1 MEVVMDRNDPLYSE
15 GLVKLRTLKA
25 VFNNLENA
33 PLAVQEVS
41 PAPKE
46 ASRETSLIEKCRDRA
61 LAEYQEHQKRAEAF
75 HILSDRY
82 RAIGMN
88 DLADTYKDQARLES
102 ATTRGFQ
109 SVLKAYE
116 KKLPDT
122 PVQEKSKG
130 DLDRAGQ
137 YLESYRHDRS
147 ALEEQTLQ
155 VLNAEER
162 VQKLRADLT
171 DHLPTHAENEQLKE
185 AIHQR
190 ERAIRLAELEAS
202 NTALAYRGFQR
213 EIQAAELHCDTLSQS
228 NHTELEKT
236 GTEDRH
242 STPSRLNKL
251 AVGALVYQTMKVLD
265 HEL

>member
-1 MEVVMDRNDPLYSE
+1 MDRNDPLYSE

-33 PLAVQEVS
+33 PFPVREVPHVQ
-41 PAPKE
+41 KE
-46 ASRETSLIEKCRDRA
+46 TSRETSLLEKCRDRA
-61 LAEYQEHQKRAEAF
+61 LAEYQEHEKRAEAF

-82 RAIGMN
+82 RAIGMD
-88 DLADTYKDQARLES
+88 DLANTYKDQARLES

-122 PVQEKSKG
+122 PVREQSRG
-130 DLDRAGQ
+130 DLKHAEQ
-137 YLESYRHDRS
+137 YLESYKHDGS
-147 ALEEQTLQ
+147 ALDEQTLQ
-155 VLNAEER
+155 VSKAEGS
-162 VQKLRADLT
+162 VQKLQADLAN
-171 DHLPTHAENEQLKE
+171 HLPTHAENEQLKE

-190 ERAIRLAELEAS
+190 ERAIRMAELEAS

-213 EIQAAELHCDTLSQS
+213 EIQAAEKYCDTLGQS
-228 NHTELEKT
+228 NQKEFEKT
-236 GTEDRH
+236 GMEDRH